1 MQNISESDRL
11 TPLYRNKALFD
22 FSWPASISISLKQ
35 DKVVSV
41 KGKPYESN
49 INKRKLGNLMHVN
62 SLKQALTYNEV
73 NKENNK
79 KFMEVIR
86 LWKQT

>member
-1 MQNISESDRL
+1 
-11 TPLYRNKALFD
+11 
-22 FSWPASISISLKQ
+22 
-35 DKVVSV
+35 
-41 KGKPYESN
+41 
-49 INKRKLGNLMHVN
+49 MHVN

-86 LWKQT
+86 L